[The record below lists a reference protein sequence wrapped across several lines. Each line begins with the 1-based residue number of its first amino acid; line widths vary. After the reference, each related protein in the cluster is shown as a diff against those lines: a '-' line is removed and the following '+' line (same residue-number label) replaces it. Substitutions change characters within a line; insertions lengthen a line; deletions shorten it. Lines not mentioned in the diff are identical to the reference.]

1 MAEKQLSNII
11 IEDAHILFRNFA
23 GKPSKF
29 NAAGARNFC
38 VFIDDDSMVQSLMAD
53 GWNIKTLAARDAEE
67 RDRSYIQ
74 VSVNFE
80 YVPPKVVLVTKRGQT
95 ILDEESIESLDYAEI
110 KNVDLTIRPYL
121 WEVGEKSGVKAYLK
135 TLYVTIEE
143 DEFASKYAE

>member
-1 MAEKQLSNII
+1 MAGKQLSNII

>member
-1 MAEKQLSNII
+1 MAGKQLSNII

-38 VFIDDDSMVQSLMAD
+38 VFIDDDSMVRSLMAD

-80 YVPPKVVLVTKRGQT
+80 YVPPKVVLVTERGQT

>member
-67 RDRSYIQ
+67 RDRFYIQ

-110 KNVDLTIRPYL
+110 KNVDLTIRPYP
-121 WEVGEKSGVKAYLK
+121 WGIGEKSGVKAYLK

>member
-53 GWNIKTLAARDAEE
+53 GWNIKTLAARDTEE

-121 WEVGEKSGVKAYLK
+121 WAVGEKSGVKAYLK

>member
-1 MAEKQLSNII
+1 MAGKQLSNII

-53 GWNIKTLAARDAEE
+53 GWNIKTLTARDAEE